1 MYCTRLQV
9 YNCNYLHTG
18 KTALSCRLIRERSN
32 QAINAYNNTS
42 DRLHGAWGSEGR
54 SSASS
59 GEEKRALSSM
69 RKVQSSTSLVN
80 FFPPGF
86 RMVQKT
92 IGDDDECTMVTI
104 PPGRSLVQVQ
114 NHLAFLLSLSL
125 NDL

>member
-1 MYCTRLQV
+1 MYCTRVQV

-32 QAINAYNNTS
+32 QAINAYDSTS

-69 RKVQSSTSLVN
+69 RKVVDLPRQFLPARFQNGSKDN
-80 FFPPGF
+80 
-86 RMVQKT
+86 
-92 IGDDDECTMVTI
+92 DECTMVSM
-104 PPGRSLVQVQ
+104 PPGRSPVQVQ
-114 NHLAFLLSLSL
+114 TT
-125 NDL
+125 